1 MTKKVT
7 QKIVAAL
14 AIVTAICMMAG
25 CGKPAS
31 ESSQLNV
38 TDKDSQKTQ
47 SEASGSET
55 VPDGSSDDVYQLVM
69 EYVYPGTL
77 KPDIQMVQDAI
88 NDISREKIGV
98 EVTIYPVTLPESM
111 TQMSLMITSGEQ
123 VDLVIGSRFSGFL
136 QYVSNNLVIPLD
148 DLYEQYGAEIAD
160 DVGDA
165 IAGGYID
172 GTLWGIP
179 SIDVFSKQYGYM
191 ARTDLLEKYNLQEY
205 MDETKQ
211 LTYED
216 LDKIFELVK
225 AGEGADFYPLIMVGA
240 SQTTFDNYKIVDY
253 LGSSAASGGI
263 MDNGRAGKT
272 IENVYKTEAYA
283 EHCKWMRKW
292 YEAGYINPDVLTSSE
307 TADSYMINGRGMM
320 ISNYTYLDMEEQSE
334 RNYKMDITALR
345 VSQRYVNTNMYQDAN
360 WCIPVTCADPAKT
373 MQFLSLLHS
382 DVDIINLIYNGIE
395 NIHYVKTD
403 VDRIIDYP
411 KGLDASS
418 VGYGMQAKFYGS
430 PTKRD
435 MFVPLDENYFAELE
449 DWNYNIPEECI
460 SPYLGYVFNPNSMK
474 TEIAAIN
481 DVMNQYR
488 PALETGSVDPDE
500 VLPQFIQALEDAGI
514 EDVIAANQAKLN
526 EWLAQNKK

>member
-1 MTKKVT
+1 MKKFTKLFT
-7 QKIVAAL
+7 AL
-14 AIVTAICMMAG
+14 LTIMSVMCTLAG
-25 CGKPAS
+25 CGNTS
-31 ESSQLNV
+31 
-38 TDKDSQKTQ
+38 
-47 SEASGSET
+47 SGSGDPGGSMDDTQQTLNKASDSASVSEHESN
-55 VPDGSSDDVYQLVM
+55 DGIYHLVM

-123 VDLVIGSRFSGFL
+123 VDLVLGSRFSGFL

-148 DLYEQYGAEIAD
+148 DLYEQYGTEIAE
-160 DVGDA
+160 DVGEA

-179 SIDVFSKQYGYM
+179 SIDVFSKQYGYL

-216 LDKIFELVK
+216 IDKIFEVVK
-225 AGEGADFYPLIMVGA
+225 AGEGEDFYPLIMVG
-240 SQTTFDNYKIVDY
+240 SSETSFDRYKIVDY
-253 LGSSAASGGI
+253 LGSSAATGGI

-272 IENVYKTEAYA
+272 IENVYETEEYA
-283 EHCKWMRKW
+283 NHCKWMRKW

-307 TADSYMINGRGMM
+307 TVDSYMVNGRGMM
-320 ISNYTYLDMEEQSE
+320 VSNYTYLDMEEQTE
-334 RNYKMDITALR
+334 RNYKMDMTALN

-382 DVDIINLIYNGIE
+382 DIDIINLI
-395 NIHYVKTD
+395 
-403 VDRIIDYP
+403 
-411 KGLDASS
+411 
-418 VGYGMQAKFYGS
+418 
-430 PTKRD
+430 
-435 MFVPLDENYFAELE
+435 
-449 DWNYNIPEECI
+449 
-460 SPYLGYVFNPNSMK
+460 
-474 TEIAAIN
+474 
-481 DVMNQYR
+481 
-488 PALETGSVDPDE
+488 
-500 VLPQFIQALEDAGI
+500 
-514 EDVIAANQAKLN
+514 
-526 EWLAQNKK
+526 